1 MVFKIKSGL
10 VWIGASQFVLLVI
23 NFVLLKLMTS
33 QMSVESFGYYS
44 LCMTIVLFARQV
56 IYDPISIV
64 AAKNCATA
72 VNDMRRISEG
82 FYVVRFLTDR
92 LGILFFLL
100 GILFCL
106 IVYSVVDS
114 FQTGLVVLIC
124 LIYLGAN
131 GAQGIYFNLLNSL
144 SERRSAAIYSILDSV
159 FKLML
164 ICVFFW
170 IFENKFVYTLMA
182 ISAGAFLVFFSV
194 RYHVKKYHISGEI
207 PVKSLKDLV
216 KSILLMSLPL
226 FLPTLLGAFKSV
238 GDRWILA
245 AIIGVDELAVYSVL
259 LQIGY
264 FPIILSVGVAQTFVA
279 PKIYGLCGL
288 EGSSGFGDL
297 KQFLHKLLFWI
308 FIFTSVTS
316 CVSIYLA
323 DFVFELFVGKVYRD
337 FSLYLPFFV
346 IAGAFA
352 AGAGVL
358 HIAVIGVFETRVV
371 GRLMIASVF
380 VSIAVAYLL
389 IFAWGLIGAIVGLV
403 FASAASAFLYWLAL
417 HQKFLVSR

>member
-170 IFENKFVYTLMA
+170 IFENNLN
-182 ISAGAFLVFFSV
+182 FF
-194 RYHVKKYHISGEI
+194 
-207 PVKSLKDLV
+207 
-216 KSILLMSLPL
+216 
-226 FLPTLLGAFKSV
+226 
-238 GDRWILA
+238 
-245 AIIGVDELAVYSVL
+245 
-259 LQIGY
+259 
-264 FPIILSVGVAQTFVA
+264 
-279 PKIYGLCGL
+279 
-288 EGSSGFGDL
+288 
-297 KQFLHKLLFWI
+297 
-308 FIFTSVTS
+308 FT
-316 CVSIYLA
+316 
-323 DFVFELFVGKVYRD
+323 
-337 FSLYLPFFV
+337 
-346 IAGAFA
+346 
-352 AGAGVL
+352 
-358 HIAVIGVFETRVV
+358 
-371 GRLMIASVF
+371 
-380 VSIAVAYLL
+380 
-389 IFAWGLIGAIVGLV
+389 
-403 FASAASAFLYWLAL
+403 
-417 HQKFLVSR
+417 